1 MKSILIGIPFVTA
14 FYVLI
19 NTSYM
24 TVLTIPEMTATT
36 SVGLTFGKKLL
47 GDFSPIIPLGVAISA
62 FGCAMAVQF
71 GVAR

>member
-1 MKSILIGIPFVTA
+1 MGVPFVTA

-19 NTSYM
+19 NMSYM
-24 TVLTIPEMTATT
+24 TVLTIPEMTSST
-36 SVGLTFGKKLL
+36 SVALTFGNKLL
-47 GDFSPIIPLGVAISA
+47 GDYAPIIPLGVAISA